1 MHAPEKE
8 PSIAANVDVT
18 LPSEAPNPQV
28 EPDAEDEEIYA
39 GSNVENEAPAGAS
52 IPLPRFIA
60 NRNTLP
66 ELLPAEYLE
75 DTEPREIARM
85 DEQLTK
91 KSKKTKFHDPT
102 AKEPKDRRIGATTY
116 RVTKPQSTN
125 LAPKASFQAR
135 STKEKWLQG
144 RLGKNEQSNRKP
156 FSKGFL
162 KK

>member
-1 MHAPEKE
+1 
-8 PSIAANVDVT
+8 VDAT
-18 LPSEAPNPQV
+18 LPSAAPNPQEEIEV
-28 EPDAEDEEIYA
+28 EDEEIYA
-39 GSNVENEAPAGAS
+39 GSNVENEAPPGAS
-52 IPLPRFIA
+52 IPLPRFIT

-75 DTEPREIARM
+75 DTEPRENARVV
-85 DEQLTK
+85 EQPIK
-91 KSKKTKFHDPT
+91 KSKKTKFQDPIT
-102 AKEPKDRRIGATTY
+102 KEPKDRRIGATTY
-116 RVTKPQSTN
+116 RVTKPRSKN

-135 STKEKWLQG
+135 LTKENWLQG